1 MRLFV
6 AADLSETAR
15 AAVAAEQQRILEA
28 LGPAARMKW
37 LHADHVHLTLVF
49 LGHVDDTRASAVV
62 DAIGQDIE
70 SQPFEIVLEGVGVF
84 PARGA
89 PRVLWLGIGQGA
101 AEVITLQRTV
111 ANRVVT
117 LGLPLEE
124 RAFHPHLTL
133 ARWKESRPAD
143 RDRALRVARRGA
155 IARTRVDGATL
166 YQSRLSPSGPTYTP
180 LSRANLKVRMT
191 K

>member
-6 AADLSETAR
+6 AADLNEAGR
-15 AAVAAEQQRILEA
+15 VAVAAEQHRLLEA
-28 LGPAARMKW
+28 VGTAARLKW
-37 LHADHVHLTLVF
+37 VEADHVHLTLVF
-49 LGHVDDTRASAVV
+49 LGNVDDTRASAVV

-70 SQPFEIVLEGVGVF
+70 SQPFEIVLEGIGVF

-89 PRVLWLGIGQGA
+89 PRVLWLGIGKGA
-101 AEVITLQRTV
+101 AEVIALQRTV
-111 ANRVVT
+111 ANRVTT

-124 RAFHPHLTL
+124 RVFHPHLTL
-133 ARWKESRPAD
+133 ARWKESRPDD

-155 IARTRVDGATL
+155 IARARVDGATL
-166 YQSRLSPSGPTYTP
+166 YQSRLSPSGATYTP
-180 LSRANLKVRMT
+180 LSRANLKVRIT